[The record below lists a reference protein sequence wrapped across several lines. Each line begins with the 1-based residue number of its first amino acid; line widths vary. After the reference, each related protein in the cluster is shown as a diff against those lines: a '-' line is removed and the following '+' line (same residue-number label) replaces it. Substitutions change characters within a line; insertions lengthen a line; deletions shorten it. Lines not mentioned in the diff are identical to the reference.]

1 MLAIFCDT
9 PGQLTAKDL
18 PQPVRGEGEVL
29 VRIRRIGVCGT
40 DLHIFTGNQPY
51 LSYPRIMGHELSGTV
66 EEAPAGSH
74 LFRWRCGDHNSLYV
88 LREMQCLPEG

>member
-1 MLAIFCDT
+1 MRAISCDT
-9 PGQLTAKDL
+9 PRTLRLVDRPL
-18 PQPVRGEGEVL
+18 PVRGEDEVL

-66 EEAPAGSH
+66 EEAPPGRTASPS
-74 LFRWRCGDHNSLYV
+74 RA
-88 LREMQCLPEG
+88 